1 MATLLD
7 WFVPRGPMVVSV
19 PPELVTT
26 SAASAAEE
34 GGWKYTELESPKE
47 TGTPQNEEEGREKS
61 VVLEE
66 GDVELN
72 DDEGDL
78 RAFRSGT
85 YALGRQ
91 FLNPFLPQNS
101 GLTLSFINVGIASY
115 FLYAPVSFYL
125 INSLDASSAQFSA
138 FSTLATLPWSLKF
151 IFGIVSDT
159 YPIFG
164 YKRKSWLFIGWAL
177 YMIFMCR
184 TAFQAHHSIMGITI
198 VFFLATCCFLLS
210 DVCTDTMCVER
221 SRAFEPR
228 FKKGSLQT
236 SGYTSRA
243 FGSIIGAALGA
254 VLYNTTEWGWGLSIN
269 HLFLLAGLLPLFPLL
284 PSLFSLVEIRTIRGE
299 DGDDGVKVLPRGSAP
314 PSRTPSLG
322 DQFASL
328 WTTLQLEAVYR
339 PLGFLCIMYIMQVP
353 NASWTN
359 FLVVGLN
366 FSDYD
371 VGIISVAGCVFQW
384 LGMVVFRVFLFRTP
398 WRRVFLFT
406 TAVTIFFSLLQVLL
420 ILRVNVALGIPDIV
434 FALGDTAAVQFTLAV
449 QGMPSSIIFV
459 MLCPEGAE
467 GVTYALLTTV
477 GNMAWT
483 LAQDLGTS
491 LTSLFDCSNAALA
504 RQDFSGVLKLT
515 ILTSVIQIAPILF
528 LRMLP
533 ANKSQHEALI
543 RKRVSSRLGGA
554 ALVAVLVLGLGISL
568 LLNVYYILHA

>member
-1 MATLLD
+1 MLGAMAALLD
-7 WFVPRGPMVVSV
+7 WFKPRGPTVVSV
-19 PPELVTT
+19 PPEL
-26 SAASAAEE
+26 AAVAPSEE
-34 GGWKYTELESPKE
+34 WRYTEIDSPKE
-47 TGTPQNEEEGREKS
+47 GQQIEGGEKGEK
-61 VVLEE
+61 LEE

-85 YALGRQ
+85 YALGRIY
-91 FLNPFLPQNS
+91 LNPFLPQNA
-101 GLTLSFINVGIASY
+101 GITLSFINVGVASY

-125 INSLDASSAQFSA
+125 INYLDASSAQFSA

-151 IFGIVSDT
+151 VFGVVSDT

-177 YMIFMCR
+177 YMAFMCR
-184 TAFQAHHSIMGITI
+184 TAFQVHHSILGITI
-198 VFFLATCCFLLS
+198 VFFLSTCCFLLS
-210 DVCTDTMCVER
+210 DVCTDTLCVER

-228 FKKGSLQT
+228 YKRGSLQT

-243 FGSIIGAALGA
+243 FGSIIGATLGA

-269 HLFLLAGLLPLFPLL
+269 HLFLLAGILPLFPLL
-284 PSLFSLVEIRTIRGE
+284 PSLVSLVEIRTVRGE
-299 DGDDGVKVLPRGSAP
+299 DGDGDGGVKILPRGSAP
-314 PSRTPSLG
+314 PSNAPSLG

-328 WTTLQLEAVYR
+328 WTTLQLEAVYM
-339 PLGFLCIMYIMQVP
+339 PLGFICILYILQVP

-359 FLVVGLN
+359 FLVVGLR
-366 FSDYD
+366 FSDYE
-371 VGIISVAGCVFQW
+371 VGIIGVAGCVFQW
-384 LGMVVFRVFLFRTP
+384 LGMVVFHLFFFRTP

-406 TAVTIFFSLLQVLL
+406 TAVNIFFSLLQILL
-420 ILRVNVALGIPDIV
+420 ILRVNQKMGIPDIV

-449 QGMPSSIIFV
+449 QSMPSSIIFV

-491 LTSLFDCSNAALA
+491 LTSLFDCSNSALA
-504 RQDFSGVLKLT
+504 SGDYSGVLKLT
-515 ILTSVIQIAPILF
+515 ILTSIIQILPILF

-533 ANKSQHEALI
+533 ANKARHEALI

-568 LLNVYYILHA
+568 LLNVYYIHYS